1 MNIINNINNESN
13 LIANTNRGIAMKH
26 KKNHSIS
33 TSCSNT
39 QRAIKD
45 TKFNPK
51 NKIIKIIIY
60 IHLKKIMKKYK

>member
-1 MNIINNINNESN
+1 
-13 LIANTNRGIAMKH
+13 MKH

-51 NKIIKIIIY
+51 NKTNKKIIYIGLIKII
-60 IHLKKIMKKYK
+60 LEKI